1 MNKLS
6 IITVCYNNKSGLER
20 TLTSIQEQTTKD
32 FEYIVIDGASTDGSA
47 ELLDKYADIID
58 YKLSEKDTGIY
69 NAMNK
74 AIKQAKG
81 EYCLFLNSGDTL
93 HDPNTIKAVLP
104 QLGQADFMTGNTI
117 CILPHNKQT
126 IWKSPAY
133 ISFYLMAI
141 YSLSHQ
147 ATFIRTSLLKDR
159 PYREDLKIV
168 SDWEQM
174 FYELIIKD
182 RTYKKIDLPICKFE
196 YGGISSSKPEL
207 REKERKLVLDEHF
220 SQRVQA
226 DIVRPNLL
234 VRIAMLAEYKS
245 GYYKSLE
252 LACRIIRKVYG
263 K

>member
-1 MNKLS
+1 MKLS
-6 IITVCYNNKSGLER
+6 IITVCYNNKSGLKR

-32 FEYIVIDGASTDGSA
+32 FEYLVIDGLSTDGST
-47 ELLDKYADIID
+47 ELLDKYTEIID

-93 HDPNTIKAVLP
+93 YDPNTIKTVLP
-104 QLGQADFMTGNTI
+104 QLGQADFMTGDTI

-133 ISFYLMAI
+133 ISLYLMAI

-147 ATFIRTSLLKDR
+147 ATFIKTSLLKER
-159 PYREDLKIV
+159 PYREDLKVV

-182 RTYKKIDLPICKFE
+182 RTYKRINLPICYFE

-207 REKERKLVLDEHF
+207 REKERKQILDEHF
-220 SQRVQA
+220 SQRVQS
-226 DIVRPNLL
+226 DIVNPNLL
-234 VRIAMLAEYKS
+234 VRIAMFAEYKS
-245 GYYKSLE
+245 NYYKSLE
-252 LACRIIRKVYG
+252 LACRIIRKIYRT
-263 K
+263 

>member
-1 MNKLS
+1 MQLS
-6 IITVCYNNKSGLER
+6 IITVNYNNKFGLEQ
-20 TLTSIQEQTTKD
+20 TIKSIQEQKTKS
-32 FEYIVIDGASTDGSA
+32 FEYIVVDGASTDGSV
-47 ELLDKYADIID
+47 ELLNQNTNIID
-58 YKLSEKDTGIY
+58 ITISEEDNGIY

-74 AIKQAKG
+74 GINYANG
-81 EYCLFLNSGDTL
+81 DYCLFLNSGDTL
-93 HDPNTIKAVLP
+93 YDCNTISNILP
-104 QLGQADFMTGNTI
+104 LLGMADFMTGDTI
-117 CILPHNKQT
+117 CIMPDT
-126 IWKSPAY
+126 SARIWKAPSYLTLY
-133 ISFYLMAI
+133 IMAI

-182 RTYKKIDLPICKFE
+182 RTYKRINLPICNFE
-196 YGGISSSKPEL
+196 YGGVSSSKPEL
-207 REKERKLVLDEHF
+207 REKERKIVLSEHF
-220 SQRVQA
+220 SERVQN

-245 GYYKSLE
+245 GYYKTLE
-252 LACRIIRKVYG
+252 IACRIIRKFYR

>member
-6 IITVCYNNKSGLER
+6 IITVCYNNKAGLER

-32 FEYIVIDGASTDGSA
+32 FEYLVIDGASTDGSS

-58 YKLSEKDTGIY
+58 YKISEKDTGIY

-74 AIKQAKG
+74 AIKQAHG

-93 HDPNTIKAVLP
+93 YDRNTIKIILP
-104 QLGQADFMTGNTI
+104 QLGLADFMTGDTV
-117 CILPHNKQT
+117 CILPQNKQT
-126 IWKSPAY
+126 VWKAPTYLST
-133 ISFYLMAI
+133 YLMAI

-147 ATFIRTSLLKDR
+147 ATFIKTSLLKNR

-182 RTYKKIDLPICKFE
+182 RTYKKINLPICRFE
-196 YGGISSSKPEL
+196 YGGVSSSKPEL
-207 REKERKLVLDEHF
+207 REEERKKVLSEHF
-220 SQRVQA
+220 SQRVQT
-226 DIVRPNLL
+226 DLVKPNLL

-245 GYYKSLE
+245 RYYKALE
-252 LACRIIRKVYG
+252 LACRVIRQLYK

>member
-1 MNKLS
+1 MMKLS
-6 IITVCYNNKSGLER
+6 IITVCYNNKAGLQN
-20 TLTSIQEQTTKD
+20 TLTSIQEQMSKD

-47 ELLDKYADIID
+47 ELLDNYAEIID
-58 YKLSEKDTGIY
+58 YKLSEKDSGIY

-74 AIKQAKG
+74 AIKLAKG

-93 HDPNTIKAVLP
+93 HDKNTIRNILP
-104 QLGQADFMTGNTI
+104 QLGQADFMTGDTV
-117 CILPHNKQT
+117 CILPNDKQT
-126 IWKSPAY
+126 IWKSPEYMTLY
-133 ISFYLMAI
+133 IMAI

-147 ATFIRTSLLKDR
+147 ATFIRTSLLKTR

-182 RTYKKIDLPICKFE
+182 RTYKRINLPICNFE
-196 YGGISSSKPEL
+196 YGGVSSSKPEL
-207 REKERKLVLDEHF
+207 REKERKIVLSEHF
-220 SQRVQA
+220 SERVQN

-234 VRIAMLAEYKS
+234 VRIVMLAEYKS
-245 GYYKSLE
+245 SYYKTLE
-252 LACRIIRKVYG
+252 MACRIIRKLYG